1 MPLTWHQIP
10 RGGSN
15 PGAQP
20 GGRVEDE
27 IGDDAVTD
35 DTTLVIEVVDE
46 TIEGD
51 NALLQSRLDVTPFGG
66 LHDAGDDVEWKDALR
81 AGLLPVHVEGDPH
94 VEQGQLGRLLTAPQ
108 LAIRE
113 AVDTSRAAPERG
125 VPELA
130 KSSS

>member
-66 LHDAGDDVEWKDALR
+66 LHDAGDVSNGKMR
-81 AGLLPVHVEGDPH
+81 SVPVSSPYTLKVIPM
-94 VEQGQLGRLLTAPQ
+94 L
-108 LAIRE
+108 
-113 AVDTSRAAPERG
+113 SRA
-125 VPELA
+125 
-130 KSSS
+130 SSAAS